1 MADGESALQKLV
13 SSDYKA
19 VVLDLHMPEMDGRE
33 VVQQYKA
40 LFPGKTRPL
49 VILSSDTTAAA
60 HEELTRAGAS
70 VYLTKPVRSDVLVAT
85 LARLIGEQDVV
96 PLTLNSEDTAGSA
109 ASKILDLDVLAD
121 LEQICKD
128 AKEFTDVITSFETEA
143 DTLMVRI
150 DKAVNAQCYET
161 LAEIVQA
168 MKGIA
173 ANVGAVQ
180 MVQVCDRL
188 LGLAPLTADA
198 RATALAEELRE
209 VYLTSRNALYELIGS
224 SQLSH
229 G

>member
-1 MADGESALQKLV
+1 M
-13 SSDYKA
+13 
-19 VVLDLHMPEMDGRE
+19 
-33 VVQQYKA
+33 
-40 LFPGKTRPL
+40 
-49 VILSSDTTAAA
+49 
-60 HEELTRAGAS
+60 
-70 VYLTKPVRSDVLVAT
+70 
-85 LARLIGEQDVV
+85 V

-109 ASKILDLDVLAD
+109 APKILDLDVLAD

-128 AKEFTDVITSFETEA
+128 VKEFTDVIKSFETEA

-180 MVQVCDRL
+180 MVRVCDDL
-188 LGLAPLTADA
+188 LGLAPLMADA
-198 RATALAEELRE
+198 RAAALAEKLRE
-209 VYLTSRNALYELIGS
+209 VYLTRRNALSELIGS